1 MRRGDAVLKH
11 WRKFETC
18 HINFSHCS
26 YQGVWVT
33 TENLGEYGGKKQQ
46 RRGEKKRERWKAGI
60 REKEKVAADRKR
72 RQMTGN

>member
-33 TENLGEYGGKKQQ
+33 TENLE
-46 RRGEKKRERWKAGI
+46 
-60 REKEKVAADRKR
+60 REKAAEEGRDEERAVESWS
-72 RQMTGN
+72 